1 MCFLHTN
8 NKEDEMEHNVD
19 LTDWITPDL
28 SLADEDIAA
37 PAKRCI
43 GCGVEVPEGETPAC
57 GH

>member
-1 MCFLHTN
+1 
-8 NKEDEMEHNVD
+8 MEHNVD

-28 SLADEDIAA
+28 SLPDEAAA

-43 GCGVEVPEGETPAC
+43 GCGVEVPDGETPAC

>member
-1 MCFLHTN
+1 
-8 NKEDEMEHNVD
+8 MEHNVD

-28 SLADEDIAA
+28 SLPDEDIAA

-43 GCGVEVPEGETPAC
+43 GCGVEVPEGETPVC